1 MTLLDQTDARN
12 DRCGAGWMPLTE
24 SAVDQIAAIP
34 DTSIRNLWI
43 TESYADLA
51 ATLLDIMGTDQ
62 TWCTFAIWA
71 SDTAGLSI
79 RERELPHALEEL
91 FVGAEHHADAITT
104 HGSDHGWLLGRLIQP
119 FRRSHLDQLVRT
131 ALAQVSA
138 HIAHGNTLVYREL
151 APIFVRFIEH
161 LERDGAPAATDV
173 DAVLDQLGVPTEQR
187 DPRVRMAFRHYALA
201 AGVADDDRR
210 AQHVLAA
217 NVAAVLHE
225 QERLQADVAAA
236 LDAGLIDAGDT
247 LDELCHW
254 ALPGPIRRF
263 VVGIVRRRVAG
274 HVVQLWEHIATK
286 LLMTLDVPGQTL
298 HLGDDVPA
306 PEGDPLFPPALG
318 QLDLPDLVE
327 LLAQWDPTDG
337 TGIGSGAADWADI
350 HERMGYIVN
359 LFRSRQ
365 RVTSL
370 TSPPFT
376 GDQLAAM
383 ERGELPSGF

>member
-1 MTLLDQTDARN
+1 MTLLDQPDARH
-12 DRCGAGWMPLTE
+12 DRYGAGWMPLTE
-24 SAVDQIAAIP
+24 QAVDQISAIP

-51 ATLLDIMGTDQ
+51 AALLDMMGTDQ

-71 SDTAGLSI
+71 SNTAGISI
-79 RERELPHALEEL
+79 RESELPHALENL
-91 FVGAEHHADAITT
+91 LVGVEHHAEAIAT
-104 HGSDHGWLLGRLIQP
+104 HASDHGRVLGWLIQP
-119 FRRSHLDQLVRT
+119 FRRSHLDRLVRD
-131 ALAQVSA
+131 ALDQVSE

-161 LERDGAPAATDV
+161 IDV
-173 DAVLDQLGVPTEQR
+173 DGPPVADDVDVVLDQLGVPSAQQDE
-187 DPRVRMAFRHYALA
+187 RVRTAFRHYALA
-201 AGVADDDRR
+201 AGTNDSGRR

-225 QERLQADVAAA
+225 QERLQSDVASA
-236 LDAGLIDAGDT
+236 LDAGLVDVGRE
-247 LDELCHW
+247 LDGLCHRL
-254 ALPGPIRRF
+254 LPRPIRRL
-263 VVGIVRRRVAG
+263 VVRAVRRRVAV
-274 HVVQLWEHIATK
+274 HVEQLWEHIATK
-286 LLMTLDVPGQTL
+286 LLMTMDVPGQTL

-306 PEGDPLFPPALG
+306 VDGAPLFPEALR

-327 LLAQWDPTDG
+327 LMAEWDPTGG
-337 TGIGSGAADWADI
+337 TGKGSGAGDWADI

-365 RVTSL
+365 RLTDL

-376 GDQLAAM
+376 PQQMAAM
-383 ERGELPSGF
+383 RRGELPAAL